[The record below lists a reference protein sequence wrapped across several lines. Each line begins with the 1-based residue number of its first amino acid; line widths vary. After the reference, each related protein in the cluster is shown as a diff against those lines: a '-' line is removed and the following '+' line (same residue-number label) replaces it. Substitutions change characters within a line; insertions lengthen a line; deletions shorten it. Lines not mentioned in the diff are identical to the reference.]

1 MKDFAVAIIYGAALF
16 VSIKYAWRWYNGEL
30 STPAIMEWFGRG
42 FFCLGR
48 DSGNINCVFD
58 YSFNY
63 GVCQMTTFKE
73 AQIIIGID
81 PDLKSRELPF

>member
-42 FFCLGR
+42 FFFAWGVIAATLT
-48 DSGNINCVFD
+48 VF
-58 YSFNY
+58 
-63 GVCQMTTFKE
+63 
-73 AQIIIGID
+73 
-81 PDLKSRELPF
+81 

>member
-42 FFCLGR
+42 FFLLG
-48 DSGNINCVFD
+48 
-58 YSFNY
+58 
-63 GVCQMTTFKE
+63 
-73 AQIIIGID
+73 A
-81 PDLKSRELPF
+81 